1 MPLRASAVH
10 TAIYSGVPIR
20 QLTRLT
26 AISKAVIER
35 ICREQ
40 QGKRTVLCLK
50 RTVPLFYWDI
60 NNKPVMLITIL
71 MIMHHMTEENVSVYY
86 KPFFLDNVQYLPDTV

>member
-1 MPLRASAVH
+1 M
-10 TAIYSGVPIR
+10 PIR
-20 QLTRLT
+20 DSAERAAIDAGVSTRQLSRLT

-40 QGKRTVLCLK
+40 QGKRTALCLK

-60 NNKPVMLITIL
+60 NNKPVMLITNL